1 MATDWVKMRTD
12 LYRDPKVI
20 LIADHL
26 MASTSELSRYINAMT
41 RRDSNV
47 TRNVTRC
54 ATVGA
59 LVTLWGTLRHT
70 GKRDNDDLIVTG
82 GAIPLIDDIVDLAG
96 FGEALASVG
105 WVEVSK
111 VGLVFPNFYRDYNAD
126 PDEKYRKNAAERQ
139 RKHRQKAAEQH
150 SETTAE
156 PLRNSNV
163 TVTQRSNAT
172 VTQCH
177 TTEKRREEDRRVE
190 EKREEKR
197 IEETKEDPT
206 TAQCEKFAR
215 AEYSPDFQRF
225 WDAYPTKR
233 RLGKKQAY
241 AAWQKAIK
249 TADAEAIVGKAAEYA
264 ASDRGQ
270 GEYSCMPATWLNQGR
285 WEDDPAAWQDDRQLT
300 TERKPSQPKT
310 FTQIREERTKDVFRK
325 FHESGQFDA
334 IVNAVRGTDAESP
347 DRADG
352 GDATSLHPRIG

>member
-1 MATDWVKMRTD
+1 VYFLGATMATDWVKMRTD

-26 MASTSELSRYINAMT
+26 MAPGSDLSQYINAMT

-139 RKHRQKAAEQH
+139 RKHRQKAAEQP
-150 SETTAE
+150 SETIAE
-156 PLRNSNV
+156 RLRNSNV
-163 TVTQRSNAT
+163 TVTQQGNAT

-197 IEETKEDPT
+197 TEEINTEIHPDKPDLSLSPKRTRRPSVAIDRPDDITEGHWRDW
-206 TAQCEKFAR
+206 TAC
-215 AEYSPDFQRF
+215 
-225 WDAYPTKR
+225 R
-233 RLGKKQAY
+233 RKPVTESVLVRIRRE
-241 AAWQKAIK
+241 AAKAGIS
-249 TADAEAIVGKAAEYA
+249 ADEAIRTAAERQWEGFQA
-264 ASDRGQ
+264 EWLAS
-270 GEYSCMPATWLNQGR
+270 
-285 WEDDPAAWQDDRQLT
+285 DRQLT
-300 TERKPSQPKT
+300 TERKPSQPMT
-310 FTQIREERTKDVFRK
+310 FGQLKEKNRNDVFERV
-325 FHESGQFDA
+325 FASGKVEAIFDA
-334 IVNAVRGTDAESP
+334 AERANGDEG
-347 DRADG
+347 DRAE
-352 GDATSLHPRIG
+352 